1 MLIIFTA
8 QITEKYSNVK
18 SDRIAWVFLTNTRC
32 NGCFE
37 QLRILKKMNKRT
49 KVKKV
54 MRKMRMMTKMRMMKR
69 IKVL

>member
-18 SDRIAWVFLTNTRC
+18 SDRIAWVFPTNTRC

-37 QLRILKKMNKRT
+37 QLRILKKMNKMT

-54 MRKMRMMTKMRMMKR
+54 MRMMRKMRMMKR
-69 IKVL
+69 INVL